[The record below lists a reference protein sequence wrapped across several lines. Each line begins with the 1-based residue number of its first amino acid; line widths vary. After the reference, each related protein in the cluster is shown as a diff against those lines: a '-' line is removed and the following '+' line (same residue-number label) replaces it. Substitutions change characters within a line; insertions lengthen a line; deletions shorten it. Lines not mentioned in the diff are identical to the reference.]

1 MASTNTA
8 EPYKY
13 GFTTDVE
20 MEQFSPG
27 LDEHVIASISE
38 KKNEPQ
44 WLLDWR
50 LKAYHQYWLKMKEP
64 HHWPNITY
72 PTINY
77 QDIIYFSRPKK
88 KYNSIDEVPQ
98 EILDDFKKL
107 GVPLQER

>member
-1 MASTNTA
+1 MVINIMTSINTA

-27 LDEHVIASISE
+27 LNEQVITSISE

-50 LKAYHQYWLKMKEP
+50 LKAYHHWLNMEEP
-64 HHWPNITY
+64 KRWPNITY

-88 KYNSIDEVPQ
+88 KFNSIDEVP
-98 EILDDFKKL
+98 
-107 GVPLQER
+107 

>member
-1 MASTNTA
+1 MTSINTT

-27 LDEHVIASISE
+27 LNEQVITSLSE

-50 LKAYHQYWLKMKEP
+50 LKAYHHWLNMEEP
-64 HHWPNITY
+64 KHWPNITY

-77 QDIIYFSRPKK
+77 QDIIYFSRPNHKEEQH
-88 KYNSIDEVPQ
+88 DWHPH
-98 EILDDFKKL
+98 
-107 GVPLQER
+107 G